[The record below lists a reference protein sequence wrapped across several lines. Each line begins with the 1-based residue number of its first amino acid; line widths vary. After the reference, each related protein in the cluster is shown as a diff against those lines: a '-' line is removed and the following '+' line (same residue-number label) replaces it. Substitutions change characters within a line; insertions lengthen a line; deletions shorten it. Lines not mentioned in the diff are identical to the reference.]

1 MSYNLLLNTSFQTN
15 DNWKFIN
22 CEYKNGY
29 LISNNKVFGIEQ
41 DLILPDPTKLY
52 FRWNYKVCNSIK
64 EVKIGIQNK
73 DILNINKKVPK
84 VNRKQSISV
93 IDVAKQESIKLHL
106 IFESNTVENKVY
118 IDSPILVDLVWLN
131 KSTWLKSFLDRSIFF
146 MNGYSYRN
154 LYASELKKDLLD
166 FKPFNLEEAKIGSIV
181 NSFDTIQIPL
191 TVPLITNNYYL
202 VKLDYKEINKFG
214 NIRIEYGLLKST
226 YIGDEQLYLIFKA
239 NNNSLNIVIEPND
252 IISYKVNL
260 KHILLIDI
268 TKMKL
273 LKEDIGNLS
282 FI

>member
-1 MSYNLLLNTSFQTN
+1 
-15 DNWKFIN
+15 
-22 CEYKNGY
+22 
-29 LISNNKVFGIEQ
+29 
-41 DLILPDPTKLY
+41 
-52 FRWNYKVCNSIK
+52 
-64 EVKIGIQNK
+64 
-73 DILNINKKVPK
+73 
-84 VNRKQSISV
+84 
-93 IDVAKQESIKLHL
+93 
-106 IFESNTVENKVY
+106 
-118 IDSPILVDLVWLN
+118 
-131 KSTWLKSFLDRSIFF
+131 